1 MDYSNPTPAINPG
14 NSGGSLLDSSGHL
27 IVVNTQIYSATG
39 AAAGIGFAIPVDA
52 VNRTVPELIRE
63 R

>member
-1 MDYSNPTPAINPG
+1 
-14 NSGGSLLDSSGHL
+14 LLDSAGHL
-27 IVVNTQIYSATG
+27 IVVNTQIYSSTR

-52 VNRTVPELIRE
+52 VDRIVPELIRRE